1 MYLRVQ
7 PYFSDVI
14 IIVGPTNI
22 SSCLCV
28 FCSRSSSQ
36 PVMGSTSVAPRDRPR
51 GSTQTAAGSV
61 VAPANVLPL
70 QTTITPR
77 ARPSAQQQTPAASV
91 AAAVGRSAD
100 AAMTSH
106 QSLTRTAASAV
117 PAHVNSITA
126 TTAAQKASA
135 VMQPS
140 DLVMTSQ
147 PVPNHVIASQAP
159 SAAVVNPSWQHPAFV
174 ATTQA
179 LQQPTPG
186 FPLTQQYTQQQVGY
200 MLVKQISAAS

>member
-1 MYLRVQ
+1 M
-7 PYFSDVI
+7 
-14 IIVGPTNI
+14 
-22 SSCLCV
+22 
-28 FCSRSSSQ
+28 
-36 PVMGSTSVAPRDRPR
+36 
-51 GSTQTAAGSV
+51 
-61 VAPANVLPL
+61 APANVLPL

-77 ARPSAQQQTPAASV
+77 ARPSAQQTPASA
-91 AAAVGRSAD
+91 AAAVGRSTD

-147 PVPNHVIASQAP
+147 PAPNHVIASQTP

-186 FPLTQQYTQQQVGY
+186 FPLTQQYAQQQVGH
-200 MLVKQISAAS
+200 MLVKQISAARFGDINLL